1 MSTLKVNEITDTSGV
16 VRRGIQTYAIISD
29 QKTEDTHGGTFTQG
43 AWRTRDLN
51 TEIADPDGIVSIA
64 NNQFTLGAGTYLVVA
79 TAPAYRVDAHK
90 VKLYNATSSSDVA
103 FGTPGYSANGDGRV
117 TDTSTVRCRVT
128 VTGSTAFEIQH
139 KNSDTRSS
147 NGFGV
152 AAGTLA
158 SDIGPETYTVV
169 EIYKEA

>member
-29 QKTEDTHGGTFTQG
+29 QKTQNTDGGTFSSG

-51 TEIADPDGIVSIA
+51 TEVTDPDGIVSIGS
-64 NNQFTLGAGTYLVVA
+64 NQFTLGAGTYLIVA
-79 TAPAYRVDAHK
+79 TAPAYRIDQHM

-103 FGTPGYSANGDGRV
+103 FGTSGFNQGTNGR
-117 TDTSTVRCRVT
+117 TLDTSTVRCRVAI
-128 VTGSTAFEIQH
+128 TGSTAFEIQH
-139 KNSDTRSS
+139 RSQSNRSS
-147 NGFGV
+147 TGLGVATNFGV
-152 AAGTLA
+152 
-158 SDIGPETYTVV
+158 ETYTVV